1 MQLLTHPK
9 QRSTALKL
17 DWSHITSSLSLRGS
31 TASALAAFKKRNDDA
46 RRRVNALSAQ
56 AQTVDFAHYRSVL
69 SNSAIV
75 DEIEAQFKKYEVK
88 KVDLGRQLKAIEA
101 FEAQAVKSA
110 EETKGLVDKEVGGL
124 EKTLKDIEGARGFDE
139 LTVVSIFLTED

>member
-1 MQLLTHPK
+1 M
-9 QRSTALKL
+9 
-17 DWSHITSSLSLRGS
+17 
-31 TASALAAFKKRNDDA
+31 
-46 RRRVNALSAQ
+46 
-56 AQTVDFAHYRSVL
+56 
-69 SNSAIV
+69 
-75 DEIEAQFKKYEVK
+75 
-88 KVDLGRQLKAIEA
+88 DLGRQLKAIEA